1 MMDYSNYG
9 QNNLGVGEPSLIS
22 QYTGAAIAVIIVIA
36 IIAIAV
42 AIFMIVAQCKLYSKA
57 GEKWWSAIIP
67 VWNTWVETRI
77 TGLKWW
83 WFAIVSGLAALS
95 VFVSKESSYILVWG
109 TLLCTF
115 NYNYNLAKKFGK
127 SNGFAFL
134 CTILPIIGFPI
145 LAFGSAKYNK
155 NAEVNGN
162 GIFDVNW

>member
-67 VWNTWVETRI
+67 VWNLYVLFKI
-77 TGLKWW
+77 
-83 WFAIVSGLAALS
+83 A
-95 VFVSKESSYILVWG
+95 
-109 TLLCTF
+109 
-115 NYNYNLAKKFGK
+115 
-127 SNGFAFL
+127 
-134 CTILPIIGFPI
+134 
-145 LAFGSAKYNK
+145 
-155 NAEVNGN
+155 
-162 GIFDVNW
+162 